1 MAAPKHRG
9 TRPGERKSV
18 FDHCRDLFFFFIKIA
33 LNRGTLGDKRG
44 IKLLCSFGISS
55 DGVKTMF
62 IHRRDPFG
70 A

>member
-9 TRPGERKSV
+9 TRPGQRKSV
-18 FDHCRDLFFFFIKIA
+18 FDHYRDHFFIKIA
-33 LNRGTLGDKRG
+33 LNRATLGDKRG